1 MSHALTCSGVRD
13 RWNYPEPSESK
24 FAMSVG
30 CASIREVSQKCP
42 LDHEVGGGVVLTLI
56 KAQVWKYKSIEDST
70 PVALADAVTVL
81 VGKNES
87 GKTAFLEALHKAL
100 PLSSAKYDY
109 VADYPRKDLVRY
121 RPQHEAKN
129 YQRVVELTF
138 RVEKTL
144 ADRINKEVFGGA
156 EIVAPGST
164 FTRDT
169 TIANTATIGFHIDQK
184 AALKALQKP
193 LADLEHQDEV
203 FSGAARLEDTLTKIE
218 SLNLPADNR
227 LAMFATQWRARAIQG
242 AGWGLVDGH
251 IWRTCLSPALP
262 KFLYFDDYKLL
273 EGKINLPSLQQR
285 EAAKQLTDAD
295 ETAQGLLQL
304 AGTTLPELMSEE
316 GYETAKAKL
325 EAIGLNITQ
334 KVFEFWRQNQDLD
347 VEFDLKSD
355 AKDAAPFNSG
365 VNLYIRIKNRRHG
378 VTVPF
383 DQRSKGFIWFFSFL
397 VWFDAVQ
404 SRASTTEDLI
414 LLLDEPGL
422 NLHALAQADFLAYLR
437 ELSGQHQI
445 IYTTHSPFMVDS
457 ARLEDVRVVEDRVK
471 EGTKITGD
479 LAGSSDES
487 VFPLQAA
494 LGYSIA
500 QNLFIAKK
508 NVLIEGP
515 ADLILLQHMAA
526 LLEAGGKQGLGEAI
540 LVPVGGLD
548 KLATFVALLG
558 ANKLKLVVLHDRAS
572 TPHQKLD
579 DLIRQKLIER
589 KRVLDFSLFLD
600 PAPNEADIEDLLPVD
615 AYISAFNKAY
625 AKELNGVGLT
635 AGELGSQPRM
645 IERINQWLK
654 AKGIAL
660 LKDGGFNHYRVAQ
673 AILPALTAETL
684 QPQALARFE
693 KLFVKV
699 AEVL

>member
-1 MSHALTCSGVRD
+1 M
-13 RWNYPEPSESK
+13 
-24 FAMSVG
+24 
-30 CASIREVSQKCP
+30 
-42 LDHEVGGGVVLTLI
+42 LTLI

-70 PVALADAVTVL
+70 PVAFADDVTVL

-87 GKTAFLEALHKAL
+87 GKTAFLEALHKAM
-100 PLSSAKYDY
+100 PLGSVKYNY

-129 YQRVVELTF
+129 YQKTVELTF
-138 RVEKTL
+138 RIEKVL
-144 ADRINKEVFGGA
+144 ADKINKDVFGGA
-156 EIVAPGST
+156 SIVAAGAT
-164 FTRDT
+164 FIRNT
-169 TIANTATIGFHIDQK
+169 TISNTSTIGFHIDEN
-184 AALKALQKP
+184 AALAALQKP
-193 LADLEHQDEV
+193 LADLEHKEEV
-203 FSGAARLEDTLTKIE
+203 FNGIARFEDALTKIE
-218 SLNLPADNR
+218 GLSLPADNL
-227 LAMFATQWRARAIQG
+227 LATFAAQWRARKIEAS
-242 AGWGLVDGH
+242 GWGLIEGH
-251 IWRTCLSPALP
+251 IWHSYLSPALP
-262 KFLYFDDYKLL
+262 KFMYFDDYKLL
-273 EGKINLPSLQQR
+273 EGKINLPTLQQR
-285 EAAKQLTDAD
+285 ESAKQLTDSD

-304 AGTTLPELMSEE
+304 AGTTLQELMSDE
-316 GYETAKAKL
+316 GYETGKAKL

-334 KVFEFWRQNQDLD
+334 KVFEYWKQNQDLD

-355 AKDAAPFNSG
+355 AKDVAPYNSG

-404 SRASTTEDLI
+404 SRAATDNALI

-422 NLHALAQADFLAYLR
+422 NLHALAQADFLTYIR
-437 ELSGQHQI
+437 ELSEQHQI

-457 ARLEDVRVVEDRVK
+457 ARLDDVRVVEDRVK

-515 ADLILLQHMAA
+515 ADLIVLQHMGA
-526 LLEAGGKQGLGEAI
+526 LLEASGKQALGDAI

-548 KLATFVALLG
+548 KLVTFVALLG
-558 ANKLKLVVLHDRAS
+558 SNKLKLVVLHDRAGA
-572 TPHQKLD
+572 PHQKLE
-579 DLIRQKLIER
+579 DLVRQKLIER
-589 KRVLDFSLFLD
+589 KRVLDFSMFLD
-600 PAPNEADIEDLLPVD
+600 PQPAEADIEDLLPGD
-615 AYISAFNKAY
+615 AYIAAFNQVY
-625 AKELNGVGLT
+625 ARELNGVTLT
-635 AGELGSQPRM
+635 VADLGAHPRM
-645 IERINQWLK
+645 IERINHWLK
-654 AKGIAL
+654 AKGIVL

-673 AILPALTAETL
+673 AVLPALTATAL
-684 QPQALARFE
+684 QRDELARFE
-693 KLFVKV
+693 RLFVKI

>member
-1 MSHALTCSGVRD
+1 MKDVGNSSLAKPNS
-13 RWNYPEPSESK
+13 
-24 FAMSVG
+24 AM
-30 CASIREVSQKCP
+30 
-42 LDHEVGGGVVLTLI
+42 LTLV
-56 KAQVWKYKSIEDST
+56 KAQIWKYKSIEDST
-70 PVALADAVTVL
+70 SVALASNVTVL

-100 PLSSAKYDY
+100 PLGKAKYDY

-121 RPQHEAKN
+121 RPQHDAKN
-129 YQRVVELTF
+129 YQNVVELTF
-138 RVEKTL
+138 RIEKTL
-144 ADRINKEVFGGA
+144 ADKINKEVFGGA
-156 EIVAPGST
+156 DIVHAAAT
-164 FTRDT
+164 FSRNT
-169 TIANTATIGFHIDQK
+169 TIANTNTIGFAIDEK
-184 AALKALQKP
+184 AAVAALQKP
-193 LADLEHQDEV
+193 FIGLEHTTDV
-203 FSGAARLEDTLTKIE
+203 FSGDQTLADALTKIE
-218 SLNLPADNR
+218 ALGLPADSK
-227 LAMFATQWRARAIQG
+227 LATFAAHWRAQVRENN
-242 AGWGLVDGH
+242 GWGMVDGYL
-251 IWRTCLSPALP
+251 WRTYLSPALP

-273 EGKINLPSLQQR
+273 EGKINLATLQQR
-285 EAAKQLTDAD
+285 EASKQLSDAD

-304 AGTTLPELMSEE
+304 AGTTLPELMSDE

-334 KVFEFWRQNQDLD
+334 KVFSFWKQNQDLD
-347 VEFDLKSD
+347 VEFDLKTD
-355 AKDAAPFNSG
+355 PRDIAPYNNG

-404 SRASTTEDLI
+404 SRAATKDALI

-422 NLHALAQADFLAYLR
+422 NLHALAQADFLAYIR
-437 ELSGQHQI
+437 ELSEQHQI

-457 ARLEDVRVVEDRVK
+457 ARLEDVRVVEDRAK
-471 EGTKITGD
+471 EGTKITGE

-508 NVLIEGP
+508 NILVEGP
-515 ADLILLQHMAA
+515 ADLILLQHMGA
-526 LLEAGGKQGLGEAI
+526 LLEASGKQGLGDAI

-558 ANKLKLVVLHDRAS
+558 SNKLKIVVVHDRAS
-572 TPHQKLD
+572 IPHQKLD

-589 KRVLDFSLFLD
+589 KRVLDFSMFLD
-600 PAPNEADIEDLLPVD
+600 SSSNEADIEDLLPVD
-615 AYISAFNKAY
+615 LYVAAFNTVY
-625 AKELNGVGLT
+625 VKELKGVALT
-635 AGELGSQPRM
+635 VGELGAHPR
-645 IERINQWLK
+645 IVERINQWLK
-654 AKGIAL
+654 LKGITV

-673 AILPALTAETL
+673 GILPTLTLSSLKPED
-684 QPQALARFE
+684 LARFE
-693 KLFVKV
+693 RLFDRIH
-699 AEVL
+699 EGL

>member
-1 MSHALTCSGVRD
+1 M
-13 RWNYPEPSESK
+13 
-24 FAMSVG
+24 
-30 CASIREVSQKCP
+30 
-42 LDHEVGGGVVLTLI
+42 LTLV

-70 PVALADAVTVL
+70 PVALADDVTVL

-100 PLSSAKYDY
+100 PLSGVKYDY

-121 RPQHEAKN
+121 RQQHEAKN
-129 YQRVVELTF
+129 YQKVVQLTF
-138 RVEKTL
+138 RIEKAL
-144 ADRINKEVFGGA
+144 ADKVNTEVFGGA
-156 EIVAPGST
+156 SIVAAGST

-169 TIANTATIGFHIDQK
+169 TIANTSTVGFHLDEA
-184 AALKALQKP
+184 AALAALQKP
-193 LADLEHQDEV
+193 LGDLEHKDEV
-203 FSGAARLEDTLTKIE
+203 FAGATSLADVLTKIE
-218 SLNLPADNR
+218 GLSLAADSK
-227 LAMFATQWRARAIQG
+227 LATFAALWRGRAIG
-242 AGWGLVDGH
+242 PNGWGLVNGH
-251 IWRTCLSPALP
+251 VWQTYLSPELP

-273 EGKINLPSLQQR
+273 EGKINLPTLQQR

-295 ETAQGLLQL
+295 ETARGLLQL
-304 AGTTLPELMSEE
+304 AGTTLQELMSDE

-334 KVFEFWRQNQDLD
+334 KVFEFWKQNQDLD
-347 VEFDLKSD
+347 VEFDLKTDS
-355 AKDAAPFNSG
+355 KDVAPYNSG

-404 SRASTTEDLI
+404 SRAATDDALI

-422 NLHALAQADFLAYLR
+422 NLHALAQADFLAYIR
-437 ELSGQHQI
+437 DLSEQHQI

-457 ARLEDVRVVEDRVK
+457 SRLEDVRVVEDRVK

-515 ADLILLQHMAA
+515 ADLILLQHMGA
-526 LLEAGGKQGLGEAI
+526 LLEAGGKQGLGDAI

-558 ANKLKLVVLHDRAS
+558 SNKLKLVVLHDRAGS
-572 TPHQKLD
+572 PHQKLE
-579 DLIRQKLIER
+579 DLVRQKLIER
-589 KRVLDFSLFLD
+589 KRVLDFSMFLER
-600 PAPNEADIEDLLPVD
+600 APSEADIEDLLPAD
-615 AYISAFNKAY
+615 AYIAAFNQTY
-625 AKELNGVGLT
+625 VKELNGVALT
-635 AGELGSQPRM
+635 AADLGAQPRM
-645 IERINQWLK
+645 IERINHWLK
-654 AKGIAL
+654 AKNITL

-673 AILPALTAETL
+673 AVLPALTAATL
-684 QPQALARFE
+684 KPDELARFE
-693 KLFVKV
+693 RLFSKV
-699 AEVL
+699 SEVL

>member
-1 MSHALTCSGVRD
+1 M
-13 RWNYPEPSESK
+13 
-24 FAMSVG
+24 
-30 CASIREVSQKCP
+30 
-42 LDHEVGGGVVLTLI
+42 LTLV

-70 PVALADAVTVL
+70 PVVLADDVTVL

-87 GKTAFLEALHKAL
+87 GKTAFLEALHKAM
-100 PLSSAKYDY
+100 PLGAVKYDY

-121 RPQHEAKN
+121 RSQHEAEN
-129 YQRVVELTF
+129 YQRVVQLTF
-138 RVEKTL
+138 RIGKALAEK
-144 ADRINKEVFGGA
+144 INKEVFGGA
-156 EIVAPGST
+156 EIVAASSI
-164 FTRDT
+164 FTRNT
-169 TIANTATIGFHIDQK
+169 TIANTSAIGFEIDQK
-184 AALKALQKP
+184 AALAALQKP
-193 LADLEHQDEV
+193 LGDLDHNDEV
-203 FSGAARLEDTLTKIE
+203 FAGAAALADVLTKIE
-218 SLNLPADNR
+218 RLSLAADSK
-227 LAMFATQWRARAIQG
+227 LATFATLWRGRAIKPNR
-242 AGWGLVDGH
+242 WGLVDGH
-251 IWRTCLSPALP
+251 IWQTYLSPALP

-273 EGKINLPSLQQR
+273 EGKINLPTLQQR
-285 EAAKQLTDAD
+285 EGAKQLTDAD

-304 AGTTLPELMSEE
+304 AGTTLQELMSDE

-334 KVFEFWRQNQDLD
+334 KVFEFWKQNQDLD

-355 AKDAAPFNSG
+355 AKDIAPYNGG

-404 SRASTTEDLI
+404 SRAATDDALI

-422 NLHALAQADFLAYLR
+422 NLHALAQADFLAYIR
-437 ELSGQHQI
+437 DLSEKHQI

-457 ARLEDVRVVEDRVK
+457 ARLDDVRVVEDRVK
-471 EGTKITGD
+471 EGTKVTGD

-508 NVLIEGP
+508 NILIEGP
-515 ADLILLQHMAA
+515 ADLILLQHIGAV
-526 LLEAGGKQGLGEAI
+526 LEAGGKQGLGDAI

-558 ANKLKLVVLHDRAS
+558 SNKLKLVVLHDRAGA
-572 TPHQKLD
+572 PYQKLE

-589 KRVLDFSLFLD
+589 KRVLDFSMFLD
-600 PAPNEADIEDLLPVD
+600 PAPNEADIEDLLPAD
-615 AYISAFNKAY
+615 AYIAAFNATY
-625 AKELNGVGLT
+625 AKELNATVLM
-635 AGELGSQPRM
+635 AADLGAQPRM
-645 IERINQWLK
+645 IERINRWLK
-654 AKGIAL
+654 AKGITL

-673 AILPALTAETL
+673 AILPALTTAALKPDE
-684 QPQALARFE
+684 LARFE
-693 KLFVKV
+693 RLFDRVHTV
-699 AEVL
+699 VG

>member
-1 MSHALTCSGVRD
+1 M
-13 RWNYPEPSESK
+13 
-24 FAMSVG
+24 
-30 CASIREVSQKCP
+30 
-42 LDHEVGGGVVLTLI
+42 
-56 KAQVWKYKSIEDST
+56 
-70 PVALADAVTVL
+70 ALADEVTVL

-87 GKTAFLEALHKAL
+87 GKTAFLEALHKAM
-100 PLSSAKYDY
+100 PLGSAQFDY

-129 YQRVVELTF
+129 YQKTVELTF
-138 RVEKTL
+138 RIEKVL
-144 ADRINKEVFGGA
+144 ADKINAEVFGGA
-156 EIVAPGST
+156 EIVTAGST
-164 FTRDT
+164 FTRET
-169 TIANTATIGFHIDQK
+169 TIANTNSIGFHIDPR
-184 AALKALQKP
+184 ATIDALQKP
-193 LADLEHQDEV
+193 LADLEHKEEV
-203 FSGAARLEDTLTKIE
+203 FNSAARLEDALTKIE
-218 SLNLPADNR
+218 DLSLPADNR
-227 LAMFATQWRARAIQG
+227 LATFATLWRARAIK
-242 AGWGLVDGH
+242 ANGWGLVDGH
-251 IWRTCLSPALP
+251 IWQTYLSPLLP

-273 EGKINLPSLQQR
+273 EGKINLPTLQQR
-285 EAAKQLTDAD
+285 DAAKQLTDAD

-304 AGTTLPELMSEE
+304 AGTTLKELMSEE

-334 KVFEFWRQNQDLD
+334 KVFEFWKQNQDLD

-355 AKDAAPFNSG
+355 SRDVAPYDNG

-404 SRASTTEDLI
+404 SRAATKDALV

-422 NLHALAQADFLAYLR
+422 NLHALAQADFLAYIR
-437 ELSGQHQI
+437 ELAGQHQI

-471 EGTKITGD
+471 EGTRITGN

-508 NVLIEGP
+508 NILIEGP
-515 ADLILLQHMAA
+515 ADLIVLQHMGA
-526 LLEAGGKQGLGEAI
+526 LLEAAGKQGLGDAI

-548 KLATFVALLG
+548 KLVTFVALLG
-558 ANKLKLVVLHDRAS
+558 SNKLKLVVLHDRAS
-572 TPHQKLD
+572 VPHQKLE

-589 KRVLDFSLFLD
+589 KRVLDFSMFLD
-600 PAPNEADIEDLLPVD
+600 PVPSEADIEDLLPTE
-615 AYISAFNKAY
+615 AYIAAFNQAY
-625 AKELNGVGLT
+625 ARELNGLT
-635 AGELGSQPRM
+635 LTVAELGSQPRM
-645 IERINQWLK
+645 IERVNQWLK
-654 AKGIAL
+654 AKDITL

-673 AILPALTAETL
+673 AVLPALTAATL
-684 QPQALARFE
+684 KPDELERFE
-693 KLFVKV
+693 RLFSKV
-699 AEVL
+699 GEVL

>member
-1 MSHALTCSGVRD
+1 M
-13 RWNYPEPSESK
+13 
-24 FAMSVG
+24 
-30 CASIREVSQKCP
+30 
-42 LDHEVGGGVVLTLI
+42 LTLV

-87 GKTAFLEALHKAL
+87 GKTAFLEALHKAM
-100 PLSSAKYDY
+100 PLGGAKYDY

-129 YQRVVELTF
+129 YQKVVQLTF
-138 RVEKTL
+138 RIEKEL
-144 ADRINKEVFGGA
+144 ADRINKEVFGDA
-156 EIVAPGST
+156 VIVVAGST

-169 TIANTATIGFHIDQK
+169 TIANTNTIGFHIDEK
-184 AALKALQKP
+184 AALAALQKP
-193 LADLEHQDEV
+193 LSDLEHNDEV
-203 FSGAARLEDTLTKIE
+203 FTGAATLADVLAKIE
-218 SLNLPADNR
+218 GLSLPADSM
-227 LAMFATQWRARAIQG
+227 LATFAAHWRARAIKSN
-242 AGWGLVDGH
+242 GWGLVNGH
-251 IWRTCLSPALP
+251 IWQTHLSPALP

-285 EAAKQLTDAD
+285 ESAKQLTAAD

-304 AGTTLPELMSEE
+304 AGTTLQELMSDE

-334 KVFEFWRQNQDLD
+334 KVFEFWKQNQDLD

-355 AKDAAPFNSG
+355 AKDVAPYNNG

-383 DQRSKGFIWFFSFL
+383 NQRSKGFIWFFSFL

-404 SRASTTEDLI
+404 SRAATKDDLI

-422 NLHALAQADFLAYLR
+422 NLHALAQADFLAYIR
-437 ELSGQHQI
+437 ELSSQHQI

-457 ARLEDVRVVEDRVK
+457 ARLEDVRVVDDRVK

-500 QNLFIAKK
+500 QNLFIAK
-508 NVLIEGP
+508 NNILIEGP
-515 ADLILLQHMAA
+515 ADLILLQHMGA
-526 LLEAGGKQGLGEAI
+526 LLEASGKQGLGDAI

-558 ANKLKLVVLHDRAS
+558 SNKLHLVVLHDRAGM
-572 TPHQKLD
+572 PHQKLE

-589 KRVLDFSLFLD
+589 KRVLDFSMFLD
-600 PAPNEADIEDLLPVD
+600 PQPSEADIEDLLPAD
-615 AYISAFNKAY
+615 AYIAAFNQAY
-625 AKELNGVGLT
+625 ANELNGVTLT
-635 AGELGSQPRM
+635 ATDLGAHPRT
-645 IERINQWLK
+645 IERINHWLK
-654 AKGIAL
+654 AKGITL

-673 AILPALTAETL
+673 AILPSLTAAALKPDE
-684 QPQALARFE
+684 LARFE
-693 KLFVKV
+693 RLFERVDK
-699 AEVL
+699 AL